1 MNYNWLIIF
10 FLIPAYVA
18 NMMPVIFMRSDFLA
32 DAKLPVDAGKRLFG
46 RRLFGKSKTW
56 RGILLGAIGGSVT
69 SLALLLLL
77 IFLGASNYGRSWQ
90 DLMLYLFSGAIIGFG
105 AMIGDL
111 LKSFFKRRVGID
123 SGKPWPIFDQ
133 IDFVIG
139 AWFFWLPFLYLTN
152 IKEAQTLPI
161 IEFIGISILV
171 TLPIHFFSNVL
182 AYKVGLKKVWW

>member
-69 SLALLLLL
+69 SLTLLLLL
-77 IFLGASNYGRSWQ
+77 IFIGATNYGKSWQ

-139 AWFFWLPFLYLTN
+139 AWFFWLPFLFFTN
-152 IKEAQTLPI
+152 IKETQTLPI
-161 IEFIGISILV
+161 IEFVGISILV

>member
-18 NMMPVIFMRSDFLA
+18 NMMPIIFMRSDFLSE
-32 DAKLPVDAGKRLFG
+32 AKLPVDAGKKLFG
-46 RRLFGKSKTW
+46 RRLFGRSKTW
-56 RGILLGAIGGSVT
+56 RGILLGAIGGAFISIG
-69 SLALLLLL
+69 LLLLL
-77 IFLGASNYGRSWQ
+77 IFLGASNYGRNWE
-90 DLMLYLFSGAIIGFG
+90 DLLLYFFSGGIIGFG

-139 AWFFWLPFLYLTN
+139 AWFFWLPFLFLTN
-152 IKEAQTLPI
+152 IKDIQSLPI
-161 IEFIGISILV
+161 LEFIVISILV
-171 TLPIHFFSNVL
+171 TLPVHFFSNVL